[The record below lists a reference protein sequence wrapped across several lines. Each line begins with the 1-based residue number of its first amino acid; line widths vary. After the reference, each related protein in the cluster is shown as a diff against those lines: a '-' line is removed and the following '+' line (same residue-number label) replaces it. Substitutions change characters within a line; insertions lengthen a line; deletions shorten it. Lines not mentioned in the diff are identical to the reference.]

1 MKAIIVKNND
11 FKTIGFEVTV
21 NARTLFSWGIA
32 PVVSMYFIKEV
43 NVKDWMP
50 EIAHLIKLKGIME
63 TQQDFKSLF
72 FSTLSASGE
81 LKSGFGYN
89 MQAVDERIDQ
99 TKHQIENIIKNII

>member
-1 MKAIIVKNND
+1 
-11 FKTIGFEVTV
+11 
-21 NARTLFSWGIA
+21 
-32 PVVSMYFIKEV
+32 
-43 NVKDWMP
+43 MP
-50 EIAHLIKLKGIME
+50 EIAHLIKLNGIME

-89 MQAVDERIDQ
+89 MQAADERIDQ